1 MRLIDADKL
10 DEKLENLAKKYA
22 AMGRFEVAKDYSW
35 TQTVLL
41 SAPTLTIDDII
52 PHGRWKG
59 LNHEKDY
66 WGFDSDGDFGC
77 WSDYPVICT
86 VCHYDLTENNMPQT
100 AYCPNC
106 GAKMLHDNPELI
118 GGTE

>member
-52 PHGRWKG
+52 PHGRWIEQEAP
-59 LNHEKDY
+59 NMDTY
-66 WGFDSDGDFGC
+66 
-77 WSDYPVICT
+77 
-86 VCHYDLTENNMPQT
+86 YDCSACGESFCLIEGSPADNLYT
-100 AYCPNC
+100 YCPNC